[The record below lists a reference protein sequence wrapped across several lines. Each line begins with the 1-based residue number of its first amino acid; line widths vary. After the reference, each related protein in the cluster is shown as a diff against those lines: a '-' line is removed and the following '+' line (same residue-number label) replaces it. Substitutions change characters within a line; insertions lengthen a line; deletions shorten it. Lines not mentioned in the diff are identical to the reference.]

1 MCTYIC
7 TYMGK
12 LDLQACSLATAEKES
27 CYVFKAGLLITGFFS
42 PWSLFKTL
50 GLGFQ
55 SLAGKNQHSSVFTT
69 I

>member
-1 MCTYIC
+1 
-7 TYMGK
+7 MGK

-27 CYVFKAGLLITGFFS
+27 GYVFKAGLLITGFFS
-42 PWSLFKTL
+42 PWSLVKSQKSNFKTL